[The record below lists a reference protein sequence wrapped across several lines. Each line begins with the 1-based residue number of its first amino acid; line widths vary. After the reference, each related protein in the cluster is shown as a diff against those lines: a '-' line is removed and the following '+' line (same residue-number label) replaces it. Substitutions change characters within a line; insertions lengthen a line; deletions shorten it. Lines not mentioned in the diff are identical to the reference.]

1 MRCGGP
7 IPRFTVFERSGDE
20 AVVRVARATGGP
32 ATDSPGLVVPFGDTL
47 VERNAD
53 GMLVRGKPSGGR
65 SAVIRAGCGSRLL
78 HADAARN
85 LLLVTCTGPKAK
97 ADAILITKDV
107 VKPMGIE
114 LSASTGDR
122 VQDGAPR
129 LVALHP
135 GADAVLVDLETRQ
148 LEKLQTGDRILTVSG
163 PRALVLRRKN
173 IVIHEIGGQEVVL
186 PGEVLPVARMLLRG
200 TTVVVPPYVVDL
212 VRGVLVGLTSE
223 APLAVSRDGAVL
235 SAAAGADTTHPAMG
249 PLKWTLPVPAIAP
262 RVL

>member
-1 MRCGGP
+1 
-7 IPRFTVFERSGDE
+7 
-20 AVVRVARATGGP
+20 
-32 ATDSPGLVVPFGDTL
+32 
-47 VERNAD
+47 
-53 GMLVRGKPSGGR
+53 MLVRGKPGGGR

-85 LLLVTCTGPKAK
+85 LLLVTCTGPKAGAK
-97 ADAILITKDV
+97 ADAILITKEV

-148 LEKLQTGDRILTVSG
+148 LEKLQPGDRILTVSG
-163 PRALVLRRKN
+163 ARALVLRKKN
-173 IVIHEIGGQEVVL
+173 VVLHQIGGQELTL
-186 PGEVLPVARMLLRG
+186 PGEVLPVARMLLKG
-200 TTVVVPPYVVDL
+200 GTVVVPPYVLDL
-212 VRGVLVGLTSE
+212 ARGTLIGLTSE
-223 APLAVSRDGAVL
+223 APLAVASDGAVL
-235 SAAAGADTTHPAMG
+235 SAATGADTTHAAMG
-249 PLKWTLPVPAIAP
+249 PLKWTLPVSAMAP